1 MVTGMNETIK
11 KLNIKKIFEAFIIT
25 AIFLVIIQTFL
36 DEYSRYAH
44 WSVKSRNILLVSGF
58 CFDLIFSIEFTIRSI
73 YNGKRGRFFSYIKN
87 ERGWVDFIS
96 SFPLLLLDSGPS
108 LFFLLTVDAHSGAG
122 VIGAMN
128 VLKVVKAV
136 RITRILRLIRIIKIF
151 GKIHNAE
158 SKMAQH
164 HTATI
169 TTTAVFTVVSVLIF
183 FNITFGSSSIHFSKE
198 RSEEYTNLID
208 GLKRISDMSGAG
220 FRETSES
227 LLLSDRN
234 ILKIIYSNGS
244 VTERIAGSEFKKYY
258 DEEDY
263 ISVTGKACTL
273 LVSTVDIHKEIA
285 LEHIQNFL
293 VIVSIVLS
301 FMILYTKHFVQN
313 ISDVVH
319 ILNLGFRKKDYNLLV
334 KIPAKFAD
342 HEIFRVAKFY
352 NDAYLPSK
360 MKKMDGDSIKKN
372 TSLSMKD
379 FMDFK

>member
-1 MVTGMNETIK
+1 MSPMK
-11 KLNIKKIFEAFIIT
+11 KFIDIKKILEAFIIA

-44 WSVKSRNILLVSGF
+44 WSVRTRNILLITGF
-58 CFDLIFSIEFTIRSI
+58 CFDLIFSIEFTVRSI
-73 YNGKRGRFFSYIKN
+73 ASGKKKSFLSYIRF

-122 VIGAMN
+122 AIGAMN

-136 RITRILRLIRIIKIF
+136 RITRILRLVRVIKIF

-169 TTTAVFTVVSVLIF
+169 TTTAVFTIVSVLLGFTLIF
-183 FNITFGSSSIHFSKE
+183 GTSALHFSKE
-198 RSEEYTNLID
+198 RSDEYINLID
-208 GLKRISDMSGAG
+208 GLKRISDMNGIG
-220 FRETSES
+220 YRESSEGIF
-227 LLLSDRN
+227 LSDKN
-234 ILKIIYSNGS
+234 ILKVVYSNGT
-244 VTERIAGSEFKKYY
+244 VVERMSGSDFKKFY

-273 LVSTVDIHKEIA
+273 IVSIIDINKEIA

-293 VIVSIVLS
+293 VIIFIVLA
-301 FMILYTKHFVQN
+301 FMLLYTKHFVQN

-319 ILNLGFRKKDYNLLV
+319 ILNLGFRKKDYNLLI
-334 KIPAKFAD
+334 KIPEEKAD
-342 HEIFRVAKFY
+342 HEIFRLAKFY
-352 NDAYLPSK
+352 NDAYLPAK
-360 MKKMDGDSIKKN
+360 MKRNDSESGKKN

-379 FMDFK
+379 MMNFK

>member
-1 MVTGMNETIK
+1 VIR
-11 KLNIKKIFEAFIIT
+11 IKKILETFIIA
-25 AIFLVIIQTFL
+25 AIILVIIQTFL

-44 WSVKSRNILLVSGF
+44 WSVMSRNILLATGF
-58 CFDLIFSIEFTIRSI
+58 CFDLIFSIEFTVRSI
-73 YNGKRGRFFSYIKN
+73 FSSRKGNFLSYIKH

-108 LFFLLTVDAHSGAG
+108 LFFLLASDVHSGSGAL
-122 VIGAMN
+122 GAMN

-136 RITRILRLIRIIKIF
+136 RITRILRLVRVIKIF

-164 HTATI
+164 HTSTI
-169 TTTAVFTVVSVLIF
+169 TTTAVFTVVTVLLSFTLIF
-183 FNITFGSSSIHFSKE
+183 GTSSLHFSKE
-198 RSEEYTNLID
+198 RSDEYLNLID
-208 GLKRISDMSGAG
+208 GLKRIADINGLVY
-220 FRETSES
+220 RESSEGI
-227 LLLSDRN
+227 LLSDKN
-234 ILKIIYSNGS
+234 ILKIIYSDGT
-244 VTERIAGSEFKKYY
+244 VVEKLTGSEFKKYY

-273 LVSTVDIHKEIA
+273 LVSVTDINKEIA

-293 VIVSIVLS
+293 VIIFIVLS
-301 FMILYTKHFVQN
+301 FMILYTRHFVQN

-334 KIPAKFAD
+334 KIPEEKED
-342 HEIFRVAKFY
+342 HEIFRLAKFY

-360 MKKMDGDSIKKN
+360 MKRIDGADAKSNK
-372 TSLSMKD
+372 SLSMND
-379 FMDFK
+379 LVDFK

>member
-1 MVTGMNETIK
+1 MNETVNKNTTIDIK
-11 KLNIKKIFEAFIIT
+11 KVLDTFIIV
-25 AIFLVIIQTFL
+25 AIILVIIQTFL

-44 WSVKSRNILLVSGF
+44 WSVVSRNILLVSGF
-58 CFDLIFSIEFTIRSI
+58 CFDLIFSIEFTVRSL
-73 YNGKRGRFFSYIKN
+73 YSGKRGNFLSYIKH

-96 SFPLLLLDSGPS
+96 SFPLLILDSGPS

-136 RITRILRLIRIIKIF
+136 RITRILRLVRVIKIF

-169 TTTAVFTVVSVLIF
+169 TTTAVFTIVSVLLMFTLIF
-183 FNITFGSSSIHFSKE
+183 GTSALHFSKE
-198 RSEEYTNLID
+198 RSEEYINLID
-208 GLKRISDMSGAG
+208 GLKRVADMNTLG
-220 FRETSES
+220 FRESAEGI
-227 LLLSDRN
+227 LLSDKN
-234 ILKIIYSNGS
+234 ILKIIYSNGTVVEKIGS
-244 VTERIAGSEFKKYY
+244 SEFKKYY

-273 LVSTVDIHKEIA
+273 IVSIIDINREIA

-293 VIVSIVLS
+293 VIIFTVLS
-301 FMILYTKHFVQN
+301 FMFLYTKHFVQN

-319 ILNLGFRKKDYNLLV
+319 ILNLGFRKKDYNLLI
-334 KIPAKFAD
+334 KIPEDKAD
-342 HEIFRVAKFY
+342 HEVFRLAGFY
-352 NDAYLPSK
+352 NDAYLPAK
-360 MKKMDGDSIKKN
+360 MKKNDSESIKNNK
-372 TSLSMKD
+372 SLSMKD
-379 FMDFK
+379 LMNFK

>member
-1 MVTGMNETIK
+1 VTGMNKKTDISKILET
-11 KLNIKKIFEAFIIT
+11 FILA
-25 AIFLVIIQTFL
+25 AIVLVIIQTFL

-44 WSVKSRNILLVSGF
+44 WSVRSRNILLITGF
-58 CFDLIFSIEFTIRSI
+58 CFDLIFSIEFTVRSFYNNKKGAFLNYIR
-73 YNGKRGRFFSYIKN
+73 Y

-108 LFFLLTVDAHSGAG
+108 LFFLITVDAHSGAG

-136 RITRILRLIRIIKIF
+136 RITRILRLVRVIKIF

-169 TTTAVFTVVSVLIF
+169 TATAVFTVVSVLLLFTLIF
-183 FNITFGSSSIHFSKE
+183 GTSASHFSKE
-198 RSEEYTNLID
+198 RSAEYINLID
-208 GLKRISDMSGAG
+208 GLKRISDMNGLG
-220 FRETSES
+220 FRESSEG
-227 LLLSDRN
+227 LLLSDKN
-234 ILKIIYSNGS
+234 ILKIIYSNGT
-244 VTERIAGSEFKKYY
+244 VIERIAGTEFARYY

-263 ISVTGKACTL
+263 ISVTGKGCTL
-273 LVSTVDIHKEIA
+273 LVSIIDINREIA

-293 VIVSIVLS
+293 VIIFIVLS
-301 FMILYTKHFVQN
+301 FMVLYTKHFVQN

-334 KIPAKFAD
+334 KIPEEKAD
-342 HEIFRVAKFY
+342 HEIFRLAKFY
-352 NDAYLPSK
+352 NDSYLPAK
-360 MKKMDGDSIKKN
+360 MKRMDGDSVKTNK
-372 TSLSMKD
+372 SLSMKD
-379 FMDFK
+379 LMDFK